1 MLLRRT
7 RSEWKSSIP
16 ETMEASGYLARY
28 IDRLSSCYS
37 DNSGDVGVP
46 ISSAETVSGEMRVLT
61 NPTDVY
67 STLAERD
74 EDYPEII
81 YLLWS
86 VSIERPLDV
95 PNKLDKFVVER
106 IIPYFNCQRKA
117 NYLQFAVVLFLSE
130 SDLADIMQTRFTPS
144 DPFTWRP
151 IVNNSFSLM
160 PQDPAN
166 YGNYIT
172 ARPSNKYHSEVKLF
186 EQCSD
191 LTDTPFYHL
200 WRSYVK
206 QNGDYPECV
215 LIYSWNLPCS
225 HCTDVIIKSL
235 AKEPYSRVNV
245 VVAHT
250 AVWGKEKAAE
260 HETNKRKFKSK
271 NITVKQIPYSVHLQ
285 PVPLSM

>member
-1 MLLRRT
+1 MSGRVY
-7 RSEWKSSIP
+7 SIP

-37 DNSGDVGVP
+37 DNSGHVGVP
-46 ISSAETVSGEMRVLT
+46 TSSAESVSGEMRVLT

-67 STLAERD
+67 STLVERD
-74 EDYPEII
+74 EDYPGII

-95 PNKLDKFVVER
+95 PNKLDKFVIER
-106 IIPYFNCQRKA
+106 IILCFNCQRKA
-117 NYLQFAVVLFLSE
+117 NQRQFAVALLLSG
-130 SDLADIMQTRFTPS
+130 SDLADIMHTRFTPS

-160 PQDPAN
+160 PQDPMD

-186 EQCSD
+186 EQCSE
-191 LTDTPFYHL
+191 LTDTPFNLL
-200 WRSYVK
+200 WRNYVER
-206 QNGDYPECV
+206 NDAHPECV

-225 HCTDVIIKSL
+225 DCTDVIIKSL
-235 AKEPYSRVNV
+235 AKEPYNRVSV

-250 AVWGKEKAAE
+250 AVWSKETAWE
-260 HETNKRKFKSK
+260 HENNKKKLKSK
-271 NITVKQIPYSVHLQ
+271 NITVKQVLCNSAHLQ
-285 PVPLSM
+285 PMPLSM